1 MTFPSTYRFTLENNP
16 CFILLED
23 GSYLLQ
29 EESEDS
35 LNTLAGTQDHS
46 GYSVCEKSGRKA
58 YPGELVKDPYS
69 GLMVLKKYVDNQF
82 EERAYR
88 STHRNGVE
96 MAEQDDRFL
105 TDNEIQASDL

>member
-88 STHRNGVE
+88 SRQVSTNRLPK
-96 MAEQDDRFL
+96 QDDRYVS
-105 TDNEIQASDL
+105 TSTAPEDL